1 MEIKGLSLLDNLRA
15 IQGVQGITT
24 PRGKSEQSGDKSGGV
39 SFAEIFKEKIEETNR
54 LGIEADRAIERA
66 ALGQESNPH
75 STLIAVQKAEISLSL
90 MLSVKDR
97 IERAYQ
103 ELVRTQF

>member
-1 MEIKGLSLLDNLRA
+1 MLDNLRA
-15 IQGVQGITT
+15 IQGVQGITQPQAKT
-24 PRGKSEQSGDKSGGV
+24 EGTSGKPGEV
-39 SFAEIFKEKIEETNR
+39 SFAQIFKDKIEETNQ
-54 LGIEADRAIERA
+54 LGIEADRAVERA
-66 ALGQESNPH
+66 ALGQEANPH

-97 IERAYQ
+97 LERAYQ